1 MKTIL
6 FFIIALLFLQDSSF
20 SQRSVKSTTFTNDLA
35 LVRPLINTNDSS
47 GGYYSEYFYYDFNF
61 MYCGAIVKNEGT
73 AAATHIFL
81 EIQISD
87 YLHPVLTTYYSDTLA
102 QLNPGQTAT
111 IVFPGPLTFQPWI
124 SNTTI
129 TQFKFIVKSDA
140 VDENPVNDSQTI
152 PFTSFSYMSWS
163 KWSRSIYLTTSID
176 VSQSGNFQSGDF
188 LGFTISAPNDQHMF
202 FYMMVY
208 LPQPWPESSTI
219 TGKLYVNGQLLDTAH
234 FTRNSAYDSGWIMS
248 DYFMHVPNL
257 DPGNLYYA
265 GIEISYNSGVH
276 FNIGA
281 DTAVFHNFSS
291 EAIARISGSW
301 FNTLTYVP
309 LIEMI
314 NDPEGIREVGKTPV
328 RVFPNPVSGTLFVSK
343 AGDARI
349 EIFDITGKLVLTDTK
364 SADTRQLDM
373 SGLAP
378 GFYML
383 RITGKDGTGS
393 RKIIVG

>member
-129 TQFKFIVKSDA
+129 T
-140 VDENPVNDSQTI
+140 
-152 PFTSFSYMSWS
+152 
-163 KWSRSIYLTTSID
+163 
-176 VSQSGNFQSGDF
+176 
-188 LGFTISAPNDQHMF
+188 
-202 FYMMVY
+202 
-208 LPQPWPESSTI
+208 
-219 TGKLYVNGQLLDTAH
+219 
-234 FTRNSAYDSGWIMS
+234 
-248 DYFMHVPNL
+248 
-257 DPGNLYYA
+257 
-265 GIEISYNSGVH
+265 
-276 FNIGA
+276 
-281 DTAVFHNFSS
+281 
-291 EAIARISGSW
+291 
-301 FNTLTYVP
+301 
-309 LIEMI
+309 
-314 NDPEGIREVGKTPV
+314 
-328 RVFPNPVSGTLFVSK
+328 
-343 AGDARI
+343 
-349 EIFDITGKLVLTDTK
+349 
-364 SADTRQLDM
+364 
-373 SGLAP
+373 
-378 GFYML
+378 
-383 RITGKDGTGS
+383 
-393 RKIIVG
+393 